1 MATSLTLAPKYVVAE
16 VTSTPLA
23 DSDTKLKN
31 DAIGKGASLTVVVS
45 DTKLKNDAIGKGASL
60 TVVVSAVEEL
70 NVKRPLIC
78 SELTATPLNTLAPNK

>member
-23 DSDTKLKN
+23 DSDTKLEN
-31 DAIGKGASLTVVVS
+31 DAIR
-45 DTKLKNDAIGKGASL
+45 KGASL